1 MAKPLVRRTAHD
13 HPAGPGK
20 IPPPGGIQPSQ
31 PPAAALPP
39 AHVQPPS
46 TPVFIPNEDHGSILA
61 IIEAPQGTSHY
72 DMMANV
78 QKLANIARQDPS
90 VEAFFSGTGGPN
102 FGRMFFHLIPATSA
116 TSPSTTSMRVFLQ
129 NPPTIRIGG
138 SLTKSLYQFT
148 LLSGDTAA
156 LYKAAPELEREMAK
170 LPGLMD
176 VTSDLQIK
184 NPELHVE
191 IDRDK
196 AATLRVTP
204 AGSPPSTPPTINT
217 ESS

>member
-1 MAKPLVRRTAHD
+1 
-13 HPAGPGK
+13 
-20 IPPPGGIQPSQ
+20 
-31 PPAAALPP
+31 
-39 AHVQPPS
+39 
-46 TPVFIPNEDHGSILA
+46 
-61 IIEAPQGTSHY
+61 
-72 DMMANV
+72 
-78 QKLANIARQDPS
+78 
-90 VEAFFSGTGGPN
+90 
-102 FGRMFFHLIPATSA
+102 
-116 TSPSTTSMRVFLQ
+116 MRVFLQ

-138 SLTKSLYQFT
+138 SLTKSLYQYT

-176 VTSDLQIK
+176 VTSDLRIK
-184 NPELHVE
+184 NPELHVK

-204 AGSPPSTPPTINT
+204 AGSPPSKPPTIKT